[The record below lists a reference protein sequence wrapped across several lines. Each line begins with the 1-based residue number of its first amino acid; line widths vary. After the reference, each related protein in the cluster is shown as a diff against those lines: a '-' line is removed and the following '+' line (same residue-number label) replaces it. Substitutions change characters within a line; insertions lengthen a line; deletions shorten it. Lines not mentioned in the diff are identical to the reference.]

1 MTKKRRTIAKL
12 GEVLV
17 KLLAVFALAPEAP
30 TDSADA
36 KEDPGRGPE
45 DRPLERE
52 KVEIVS
58 LPHFG

>member
-1 MTKKRRTIAKL
+1 VTKERRTIAKP
-12 GEVLV
+12 GGILV
-17 KLLAVFALAPEAP
+17 KLLTVSVPAPEAP
-30 TDSADA
+30 ADSGDD

-45 DRPLERE
+45 DKQFECE

>member
-1 MTKKRRTIAKL
+1 VTEERRTIAKL
-12 GEVLV
+12 GGALV
-17 KLLAVFALAPEAP
+17 KLLAVFALAPKAP
-30 TDSADA
+30 ADSADD
-36 KEDPGRGPE
+36 KEDSGRGPE